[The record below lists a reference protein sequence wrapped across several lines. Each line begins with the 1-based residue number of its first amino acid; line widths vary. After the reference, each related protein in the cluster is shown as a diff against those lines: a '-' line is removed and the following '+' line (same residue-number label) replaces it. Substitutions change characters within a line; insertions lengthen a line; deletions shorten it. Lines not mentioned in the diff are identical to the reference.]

1 MQACHC
7 VSSSFCRVNCGISA
21 RSALSVMGC
30 AASRNSTRLVGEE
43 DEKVTHTVFVKTGD
57 KKGAGTDGN
66 VSLPY
71 S

>member
-1 MQACHC
+1 
-7 VSSSFCRVNCGISA
+7 
-21 RSALSVMGC
+21 MGC